1 VRSLWAVACA
11 VSVSV
16 LLLTLAGGCAGTKS
30 QVKEFNRMEV
40 GEGPR
45 EALNQM
51 IEMQKEPG
59 GQRIEAN
66 PVLVSPGKGKNIPES
81 ADRSSGNL
89 SMSGATGNMRD
100 GKPAVSPQDSS
111 PLPVQT
117 DVQIGQLPASAPV
130 PPASVALRY
139 SPPPPSRKATPP
151 VVASVE
157 RPIPEPPVKSPA
169 PATTTARPPE
179 PKLTPVAPAP
189 IVAPAHP
196 PVSAEN
202 APAPVPPVSHQM
214 SLTKEATIQT
224 SSRETPS
231 SLPTPPPSANEKKK
245 TVAPRFTGGSNYRIG
260 PEDVLHV
267 DVWGNPELTRDAIV
281 RPDGMISLPLIQ
293 DVKAEGLTAAD
304 LSGRIQ
310 RKLLSFIKNPE
321 VAVIVTQINAPKM
334 FVIGQ
339 VTRPGTYPLRGDVSV
354 LQALSLAG
362 GFTPFASPK
371 KIKVISKK
379 GGKQEVHK
387 VNYYDII
394 GKDKK
399 ADYYLKPGD
408 TVVVP

>member
-1 VRSLWAVACA
+1 MGSLWAVACA
-11 VSVSV
+11 ASVSA
-16 LLLTLAGGCAGTKS
+16 LLLTLAGGCAGAKS

-59 GQRIEAN
+59 GQRIEAH
-66 PVLVSPGKGKNIPES
+66 PVLVSPGKGKNVPES
-81 ADRSSGNL
+81 AERSSGNL
-89 SMSGATGNMRD
+89 SMPGETGDMHD
-100 GKPAVSPQDSS
+100 SKPAVPPKDSS
-111 PLPVQT
+111 PLPVQS

-130 PPASVALRY
+130 PPESAASRY
-139 SPPPPSRKATPP
+139 SPPQTSRKAAPP
-151 VVASVE
+151 VVASAESPVS
-157 RPIPEPPVKSPA
+157 EPPVKSPE
-169 PATTTARPPE
+169 PAATTARPPE
-179 PKLTPVAPAP
+179 PKLPPVAPAP
-189 IVAPAHP
+189 VVAPAHP
-196 PVSAEN
+196 PVSAGN

-214 SLTKEATIQT
+214 NLTKEATIQAA
-224 SSRETPS
+224 SREPPAD
-231 SLPTPPPSANEKKK
+231 LATPPPSVIDKGK
-245 TVAPRFTGGSNYRIG
+245 TVSRSLTGGSNYRIG
-260 PEDVLHV
+260 PEDVLHI

-293 DVKAEGLTAAD
+293 DVKAEGLTAAE
-304 LSGRIQ
+304 LSGGIQ
-310 RKLLSFIKNPE
+310 KKLMQFIKNPE

-339 VTRPGTYPLRGDVSV
+339 VTKPGTYPLRGDVSV

-371 KIKVISKK
+371 DIKVISKK
-379 GGKQEVHK
+379 GGKQEVHR

-399 ADYYLKPGD
+399 EDYYLKPGD